1 MSSPDSSDTVTVSS
15 VCLAAV
21 NRTPVLKAI
30 LRRRNARSSSLEA
43 NSSSLG
49 TSRGSAS
56 TIVTSEPKLLNTDAN
71 STPMTPPP
79 RITIRCGTESSRMAS
94 VLVMIRPPISR
105 PGRVRA

>member
-1 MSSPDSSDTVTVSS
+1 MSSPDSSDTVTESS
-15 VCLAAV
+15 DWRAPV
-21 NRTPVLKAI
+21 NLTPVLKVI
-30 LRRRNARSSSLEA
+30 LRRRNARSSILEA

-56 TIVTSEPKLLNTDAN
+56 TTVTSEPKLLNTDAN

-79 RITIRCGTESSRMAS
+79 RTTIRCGTESSRMAS

-105 PGRVRA
+105 PGRVRE